1 MIDFICLKCKAEKSL
16 NKVITKVIKGK
27 VRHDVQCDECEEY
40 MDLKNPKTGCPN
52 FSSNSMGQL

>member
-1 MIDFICLKCKAEKSL
+1 MIDFICPNCNEEISVHKATI
-16 NKVITKVIKGK
+16 KVIEGK
-27 VRHDVQCDECEEY
+27 VRHDVQCECGEY

>member
-1 MIDFICLKCKAEKSL
+1 MIDFICPKCKAERSVH
-16 NKVITKVIKGK
+16 KVVTKVIEGK
-27 VRHDVQCDECEEY
+27 VRHDVQCDCSEY